1 MDKTLIITGG
11 SRGIGLATASLFSLH
26 GYQVINLSRTPIP
39 LDNALHLPVDLSEPD
54 WNRACMGKIHA
65 HIQNQRHL
73 VLVHNAGL
81 LYKDSVVDVTRDALQ
96 RVLQINLIA
105 PVQLNQLLLPLMKK
119 GSAILYVGSTLA
131 GKAVANACSYA
142 VSKHALI
149 GLMRA
154 TCQDLAGTGIHTAC
168 ICPGFTDTDMLR
180 EHVGDDTDVLDSL
193 TAYVAMERLISPQ
206 EIADTLYFC
215 AGNSVLNGAVIH
227 ANLGQIER

>member
-11 SRGIGLATASLFSLH
+11 SRGIGLATASLFIRH
-26 GYQVINLSRTPIP
+26 GYQIVNLSRTLIP
-39 LDNALHLPVDLSEPD
+39 LDDALHLPVDLSEPD
-54 WNRACMGKIHA
+54 WDRACMDKIHA
-65 HIQNQRHL
+65 HIQDQRHL

-105 PVQLNQLLLPLMKK
+105 PVQLNQLLLPQMAQ

-131 GKAVANACSYA
+131 EKAVANACSYT

-180 EHVGDDTDVLDSL
+180 EHVGDDTDILDSL
-193 TAYVAMERLISPQ
+193 TAHVAMGRLISPE
-206 EIADTLYFC
+206 EIAESLYFC
-215 AGNSVLNGAVIH
+215 AGHPVLNGAVIH
-227 ANLGQIER
+227 ANLGQKER